1 MVTFKVETQSI
12 LAVLDKFQ
20 GKVSDLRPAFIQI
33 AAEFYKTNRAIFA
46 VSGPGK
52 YPDFAGP
59 KIANTWKNPGRPDKR
74 IRNGNMTAYQWE
86 KTQAKWKG
94 VNERGYPLLRAS
106 GLLERSITRDND
118 PNSIKI
124 ITKMSLTIGTAVEYG
139 IYHQSDEPR
148 RKIPLRKFLFIDAST
163 TSSDPKLSRRSAAWT
178 KLLQNYIER
187 VIPNG

>member
-1 MVTFKVETQSI
+1 MVNFKVESQSI

-33 AAEFYKTNRAIFA
+33 AAEFYKSNRAIFKLK
-46 VSGPGK
+46 GPGK

-59 KIANTWKNPGRPDKR
+59 KIANTWQNPGKPAQRK
-74 IRNGNMTAYQWE
+74 RNGNMTAYQWT
-86 KTQAKWKG
+86 KTQAKWPG
-94 VNERGYPLLRAS
+94 VNEKGYPLLKAS
-106 GLLERSITRDND
+106 GLLEKSITRDND

-148 RKIPLRKFLFIDAST
+148 RKIPLRKFLFIDPT
-163 TSSDPKLSRRSAAWT
+163 TTFDDPKLSRRSEAWT

-187 VIPNG
+187 LIPNG